1 MTNPPT
7 TLPLAQLL
15 AKYGIRPTKQFG
27 QHLLVDRRHL
37 VKLVEHN
44 ELPAIPSVIE
54 IGPGPGNLTELLLAG
69 GHRVFSVE
77 IDERFLRLLRDRFG
91 THENFRLIPA
101 DAVDGG
107 RLSGA
112 VLNVL
117 AEIEAR
123 PWALIANLPY
133 QVGTV
138 ILVEMMHVAVRPALV
153 CVMVQKEVGQRLK
166 ALPATSEYSALSVL
180 AQSYMDVELVSYVP
194 AGSFWPPP
202 MVDSA
207 IIRMKTRLSG
217 TPSDPALH
225 RAMVNAMFQFRRKT
239 IQSGFVKRLP
249 AAIQPAVAGALAEL
263 GIDPTLRAQQ
273 LDIQRFI
280 GLSDTLVR
288 CGISRAMMQ

>member
-1 MTNPPT
+1 MTDQAT

-44 ELPAIPSVIE
+44 ELPGISPVLE
-54 IGPGPGNLTELLLAG
+54 IGPGPGNLTELLLDG

-77 IDERFLRLLRDRFG
+77 IDERFLRLLNDRFG
-91 THENFRLIPA
+91 TREHFSLIPA

-112 VLNVL
+112 VKDVL
-117 AEIEAR
+117 AGFGGG
-123 PWALIANLPY
+123 PWALVANLPY
-133 QVGTV
+133 QVGTL
-138 ILVEMMHVAVRPALV
+138 ILVEVMHVPVRPALV

-166 ALPATSEYSALSVL
+166 ASPATSAYSALSVL
-180 AQSYMDVELVSYVP
+180 AQSYMAVELVSYVP

-202 MVDSA
+202 KVDSA
-207 IIRMKTRLSG
+207 IIRMTPRVG
-217 TPSDPALH
+217 NVPSDPELH

-239 IQSGFVKRLP
+239 IQGGFVKRLP
-249 AAIQPAVAGALAEL
+249 SEIQSSVAEALAEL

-273 LDIQRFI
+273 LDIKRFI
-280 GLSDTLVR
+280 CLSDSLKR
-288 CGISRAMMQ
+288 RGISAAMMQ